1 MAQCASCAASA
12 PATASTA
19 ILLPSGVVRVWQS
32 WKSGTTTK
40 SYPPISQSTGVVV
53 GVEVTEV
60 VAVVVVCVDV
70 AVVVV
75 VGVVDVVGVVVVVG
89 VDVAV
94 VVGVVEHGLCMLAT
108 LKESRLTAA
117 AFPPACIELGPDV
130 SWASSPQQ
138 LKWNTLF
145 FGFAMKPNRAACST
159 APSFDANNILG
170 MFGLCR

>member
-1 MAQCASCAASA
+1 M
-12 PATASTA
+12 
-19 ILLPSGVVRVWQS
+19 
-32 WKSGTTTK
+32 
-40 SYPPISQSTGVVV
+40 V

-75 VGVVDVVGVVVVVG
+75 VGVVDVVRVVVVVG

-117 AFPPACIELGPDV
+117 AFPPACIKLGPDV
-130 SWASSPQQ
+130 S
-138 LKWNTLF
+138 
-145 FGFAMKPNRAACST
+145 
-159 APSFDANNILG
+159 
-170 MFGLCR
+170 